1 MRSTTL
7 DSEARSSSWPY
18 SIVEVKGVCDTVEL
32 EEEKEEEELEDL
44 KLEEERTRR
53 IEGVR
58 SQMVISEDYRG

>member
-1 MRSTTL
+1 M
-7 DSEARSSSWPY
+7 
-18 SIVEVKGVCDTVEL
+18 EL